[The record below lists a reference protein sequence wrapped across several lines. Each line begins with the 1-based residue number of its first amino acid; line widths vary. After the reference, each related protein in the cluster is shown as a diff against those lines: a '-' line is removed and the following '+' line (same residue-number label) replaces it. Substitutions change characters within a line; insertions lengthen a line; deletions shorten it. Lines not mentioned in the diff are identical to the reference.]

1 MATDDERELLALKV
15 FLKLQP
21 SAANHA
27 KYLES
32 NAALISKLQA
42 VYLSD
47 GKELVKKI
55 APLEVRSFL
64 DSYSRDIYVDLVS
77 MPDSFQDW
85 YNQTFYKK
93 CLICGNNGILL
104 ICLLCGDACC
114 SSSCDGRM
122 HQISPTITGNL
133 S

>member
-1 MATDDERELLALKV
+1 MAADDERELQALKA

-21 SAANHA
+21 SGA
-27 KYLES
+27 KFAICLES
-32 NAALISKLQA
+32 NQALISKLQA

-55 APLEVRSFL
+55 APLEVRSIL
-64 DSYSRDIYVDLVS
+64 DSYSREIHVDLVR

-93 CLICGNNGILL
+93 CSICSNYGILL

-122 HQISPTITGNL
+122 HQISPTIRGSL

>member
-1 MATDDERELLALKV
+1 MAADDERELQVLKE

-21 SAANHA
+21 SAANNA
-27 KYLES
+27 IYLES
-32 NAALISKLQA
+32 NQALISKLQA

-55 APLEVRSFL
+55 APLEVRSIL
-64 DSYSRDIYVDLVS
+64 DCYSREIHVDLVS

-93 CLICGNNGILL
+93 CMICGNNGILL

-114 SSSCDGRM
+114 SSSCEGRM
-122 HQISPTITGNL
+122 H
-133 S
+133 